1 MLDGSQFVDAVGR
14 LGYPGASSLKA
25 SDFDWLFDCAPEN
38 LHFLR
43 FVCRTLNQNNVLT
56 KEEAHA
62 YQELR
67 KSGKPFLDE
76 AALGELLKT
85 IGPSDGSSA
94 NILGPSSSSG
104 FAPEGNVA
112 IEDLEAELQA
122 LRKEKELKQ
131 HRFNRLQVV
140 ATSRADVDLRF
151 SEERETAA
159 CKLKEASASIRA
171 ENADTNALLQNLTD
185 EVRKLSS
192 YLPVQPEAKQK
203 GKGEPVASSNLP
215 ISKSPTDL
223 LSQLPL
229 DPYLHQEELNTKTL
243 AAFTQ
248 KHFFQGISDIVETS
262 FSERFQVL
270 DLSSCEDGDDEKNKY
285 EGVEREAQIVEH
297 RRTEMARLQWS
308 YIVAQHQ
315 LMQAMAE
322 EKSVKAGVDWLSEK
336 SSHTKSISISSS
348 LHVREVVSRKELQAV
363 EAELEALLRGPVP
376 AALRESARLLNV
388 PVVRGDLALQVAR
401 QDYYTSRQNQVRDYL
416 LRQKASFEL
425 VLLGQEMELRRWRTC
440 LKQLEEV
447 NSRLVKEGET
457 ANLRIESLAHPDLAI
472 NPRPNPIIS
481 CKDAAF
487 SRLLQILDH
496 DSDHGRSEPFR
507 TYEALDQ
514 AARDLAG
521 NLQTSRDALA
531 CAGREQ
537 YYTAARLYG
546 DCEALHRAMYTELQQ
561 LVLGPQVRPTAIT
574 DQELLCPNAQVGLFP
589 FLFCTVI
596 LVNYAA
602 CISEA
607 ILNELTVKLV
617 GAESQLQN
625 LQRVMQEIMGEV
637 KAKRSQLERNALL
650 RRERELYIYFH
661 LDARLLQKVVEDL
674 EGKMA
679 EKKGQQ

>member
-574 DQELLCPNAQVGLFP
+574 DQELLCPNAQ
-589 FLFCTVI
+589 
-596 LVNYAA
+596 
-602 CISEA
+602 
-607 ILNELTVKLV
+607 ELTVKLV